1 MLPDK
6 IKEKIS
12 ETGTDF
18 YENKLESINILK
30 GFKAL
35 RLTEGFSEF
44 KHLKRSGL
52 NHVNYFRVYIKPLS
66 IG

>member
-30 GFKAL
+30 GIKAL

-44 KHLKRSGL
+44 KHLKRSGYSFHQ
-52 NHVNYFRVYIKPLS
+52 NMIYFLKV
-66 IG
+66 

>member
-30 GFKAL
+30 GFVLA
-35 RLTEGFSEF
+35 
-44 KHLKRSGL
+44 
-52 NHVNYFRVYIKPLS
+52 P
-66 IG
+66 

>member
-18 YENKLESINILK
+18 NENKLESINILK

-44 KHLKRSGL
+44 KHLKRSGYSFHQNIIYSL
-52 NHVNYFRVYIKPLS
+52 KV
-66 IG
+66 